1 MKRKLIAI
9 CTSLCMLA
17 TMAPAALAANGE
29 FADIQGHWAEASIE
43 RWAEAGVVSGT
54 DSGTF
59 NPNGNMSRVQAAQV
73 FTNLLKL
80 DGSADLSAYTDVDA
94 GAWYADALAACVDK
108 GIMNG
113 VSGNQMN
120 PNGTITREMFF
131 VMFARALGIPE
142 ENSLDE
148 PYADSGS
155 ISDWAKG
162 YVYALVN
169 HGYVGGT
176 SDSSISPLADINRA
190 SVIALL
196 DQTITE
202 YVVTDGTTV
211 DATESGVILILA
223 DDVTITGDA
232 DVTVAVAK
240 EGVTVSLDGYTG
252 TAQVNVLENDVAI
265 ADAPA
270 GTVVT
275 TAENVTGTSV
285 NGDSVAAGENV
296 SVEEEE
302 EQPAPSGGGGG
313 STGGGSTG
321 GGSTGGGT
329 TPPTEE
335 GGDDSSGDDDEE
347 ESVPPTEEGGDD
359 SSGDDDEEEA
369 VPPTEEGG
377 GDTTTDDDEE
387 ELQTPDDE
395 EEEIGNEDTD
405 TTGAESIDPVS

>member
-80 DGSADLSAYTDVDA
+80 DGSADLSAYTDVDP

-202 YVVTDGTTV
+202 YVVTGGTTV
-211 DATESGVILILA
+211 DATESGVILVLA

-321 GGSTGGGT
+321 GGSTGGGST
-329 TPPTEE
+329 GGGSTGGGSTGGGSSDPTEE
-335 GGDDSSGDDDEE
+335 TDPTEPGDPTEETDPTEPGDIDDDEE
-347 ESVPPTEEGGDD
+347 ESQTP
-359 SSGDDDEEEA
+359 DDDEEE
-369 VPPTEEGG
+369 ES
-377 GDTTTDDDEE
+377 
-387 ELQTPDDE
+387 
-395 EEEIGNEDTD
+395 GNEDTD